1 MTYAWLIDTTK
12 CMGCHDC
19 VVACKDEFVDNDW
32 SPYAAPQPATGHF
45 WMNLSINERGQ
56 LPGKIK
62 VNNFPF
68 LCNHCTTAPC
78 QSAAKNGAVYTRS
91 DGLVIIDPVKS
102 VGQQQIVS
110 ACPYGVIYWN
120 STLGI
125 PQKCNGCA
133 HLLDNGWTQPRC
145 VNACPT
151 GAITFGTLASLQ
163 SQITSLGAK
172 VFHPE
177 YNTGPQVYYVGTGAQ
192 GLVFIAGALYA
203 TSTDAA
209 IQGAT
214 VTVTAGSTNVTATS
228 DIFGD
233 FWVDGLA
240 ANTTYTVTITA
251 TGHAT
256 VTKTVSTSSGSQDLG
271 DIGLT

>member
-12 CMGCHDC
+12 CMACFDC
-19 VVACKDEFVDNDW
+19 VVACKDEYVDNAW
-32 SPYAAPQPATGHF
+32 LPYSEAQPATGQF
-45 WMNLSINERGQ
+45 WMNLVVNERGQ
-56 LPGKIK
+56 LPGKIR

-78 QSAAKNGAVYTRS
+78 QTAATGGAVYTRS
-91 DGLVIIDPVKS
+91 DGLVIIDPAKS
-102 VGQQQIVS
+102 KGQQQIVA
-110 ACPYGVIYWN
+110 ACPYNVIYWN
-120 STLGI
+120 ATLGI
-125 PQKCNGCA
+125 PQKCTGCA

-145 VNACPT
+145 VGTCPT
-151 GAITFGTLASLQ
+151 GAIQWGTLATLQ
-163 SQITSLGAK
+163 SQITALGAK
-172 VFHPE
+172 VWHPE
-177 YNTGPQVYYVGTGAQ
+177 FNIGPQVYYVGAGAQ

-203 TSTDAA
+203 SSNDAA

-214 VTVTAGSTNVTATS
+214 VTVTAGSTNLTTTS

-240 ANTTYTVTITA
+240 ANTSYTVTITA
-251 TGHAT
+251 TGHTT

-271 DIGLT
+271 DIAMS